1 MDFQLFY
8 SFGKEKDRAMLCHMS
23 VFNLLTSGHVTPS
36 HTSGFFNN
44 QTLCY
49 CVHNLQ
55 FLKLNLLNSSIQI

>member
-8 SFGKEKDRAMLCHMS
+8 SFGKEKDRAMLCNMS
-23 VFNLLTSGHVTPS
+23 VFKLLTSGHVTRS

-55 FLKLNLLNSSIQI
+55 F